1 MAPPLRRVTL
11 INGDGIGPEVMA
23 ACRQILEAAKAPLE
37 FEYADAGAEVSSRF
51 GTNLPDST
59 VETVLRSGVGL
70 KGPTATGIGVGQGS
84 ANVGLRKRLD
94 LYASLRP
101 VRSMP
106 GVKTRYDNVDLV
118 VVRENTEDLYAG
130 LEHIVV
136 PGVVES
142 LKIITEKASSRICR
156 FAFEYAKKHNRKKVS
171 AVHKANIMKLSDGL
185 FLDCFRKQARD
196 FPEIM
201 AEEVIVDNLCMQ
213 LVKNPEKY
221 DVMVMENLYGDIV
234 SDLCAGL
241 VGGLGL
247 VPGANIGTTT
257 AVFEAVHGTA
267 PDIAGKG
274 LANPTALLLSSVMML
289 SWLGYESESRRI
301 ENALHAVYLA
311 GKVRTGDLDG
321 TATTQDFTKA
331 VIDAMV

>member
-1 MAPPLRRVTL
+1 MSAPTRTVTL
-11 INGDGIGPEVMA
+11 INGDGIGPEVIDA
-23 ACRQILEAAKAPLE
+23 TRKILEGAKAPLQ
-37 FEYADAGAEVSSRF
+37 FEYKDAGAEVANKY
-51 GTNLPDST
+51 GTNLPNET
-59 VETVLRSGVGL
+59 VESVLRNGVGL
-70 KGPTATGIGVGQGS
+70 KGPTATGIGAGQQS
-84 ANVGLRKRLD
+84 ANVALRKRLD
-94 LYASLRP
+94 LYASVRP
-101 VRSMP
+101 VKSVP
-106 GVKTRYDNVDLV
+106 GVKTRYENIDLV

-130 LEHIVV
+130 IEHVVV

-156 FAFEYAKKHNRKKVS
+156 FAFEYAKKHGRKKVS

-185 FLDCFRKQARD
+185 FLDCFRKASRD
-196 FPEIM
+196 FPGIE

-213 LVKNPEKY
+213 LVRNPEKY

-241 VGGLGL
+241 VGGLGV
-247 VPGANIGTTT
+247 VPGANIGAST

-289 SWLGYESESRRI
+289 DFLDLTPQARRI
-301 ENALHAVYLA
+301 EKALDTVFRE
-311 GKVRTGDLDG
+311 GKVKTKDLG
-321 TATTQDFTKA
+321 GSANTAEFTRA
-331 VIDAMV
+331 IIDAMV

>member
-1 MAPPLRRVTL
+1 MTTRKVTML
-11 INGDGIGPEVMA
+11 NGDGIGPEVMDA
-23 ACRQILEAAKAPLE
+23 TRKILEAAKAPLE
-37 FEYADAGAEVSSRF
+37 FEYAEIGAEAAARF
-51 GTNLPDST
+51 DTNLPDST
-59 VETVLRSGVGL
+59 VDAVLKSGL
-70 KGPTATGIGVGQGS
+70 AMKGPTATGIGSGQQS
-84 ANVGLRKRLD
+84 ANVALRKRLD

-101 VRSMP
+101 VKSVP
-106 GVKTRYDNVDLV
+106 GVKTRYENVDLV

-156 FAFEYAKKHNRKKVS
+156 FAFDYAKKHGRKKVS

-185 FLDCFRKQARD
+185 FLDCFRKAARD
-196 FPEIM
+196 FPEIE

-213 LVKNPEKY
+213 LVRNPEKY

-241 VGGLGL
+241 VGGLGV
-247 VPGANIGTTT
+247 VPGANIGAST

-289 SWLGYESESRRI
+289 DFLDLTPQARRI
-301 ENALHAVYLA
+301 EQALDTVFRE
-311 GKVRTGDLDG
+311 GKVKTKDLG
-321 TATTQDFTKA
+321 GSANTAEFTRA
-331 VIDAMV
+331 IVDAMV

>member
-1 MAPPLRRVTL
+1 MATLRKVTL

-23 ACRQILEAAKAPLE
+23 ACRSILEAAKAPLE
-37 FEYADAGAEVSSRF
+37 FEYADAGAEVSSRY
-51 GTNLPDST
+51 GTNLP
-59 VETVLRSGVGL
+59 ETTIEAVARTGVGL
-70 KGPTATGIGVGQGS
+70 KGPTATGIGVGQSS

-106 GVKTRYDNVDLV
+106 GVKTRYEDVDLV
-118 VVRENTEDLYAG
+118 IVRENTEDLYAG
-130 LEHIVV
+130 LEHVVV

-171 AVHKANIMKLSDGL
+171 AAHKANIMKLSDGL
-185 FLDCFRKQARD
+185 FLDCFRKQALD
-196 FPEIM
+196 FPEIQ
-201 AEEVIVDNLCMQ
+201 AEEIIVDNLCMQ
-213 LVKNPEKY
+213 LVKDPQKY
-221 DVMVMENLYGDIV
+221 DVMVMENLYGDII

-247 VPGANIGTTT
+247 VPGANIGTSS

-289 SWLGYESESRRI
+289 SWLGYEAESRRI
-301 ENALHAVYLA
+301 ENALFLVYA
-311 GKVRTGDLDG
+311 EGNVRTGDLNG
-321 TATTQDFTKA
+321 RATTSEFTKA
-331 VIDAMV
+331 VIDAML

>member
-1 MAPPLRRVTL
+1 MNTRKVTM
-11 INGDGIGPEVMA
+11 INGDGIGPEVMDA
-23 ACRQILEAAKAPLE
+23 TRKVLEAAKAPLE
-37 FEYADAGAEVSSRF
+37 FEYADAGADASARF
-51 GTNLPDST
+51 GSNLPDAT
-59 VETVLRSGVGL
+59 VDAVLKSGLGL
-70 KGPTATGIGVGQGS
+70 KGPTATGIGSGQQS

-101 VRSMP
+101 VKSVH
-106 GVKTRYDNVDLV
+106 GVKTRYENIDLV

-142 LKIITEKASSRICR
+142 LKIITEKASTRICR
-156 FAFEYAKKHNRKKVS
+156 FAFEYAKKHARKKVS

-185 FLDCFRKQARD
+185 FLDCFRKVARD
-196 FPEIM
+196 FPEIQ
-201 AEEVIVDNLCMQ
+201 ADEVIVDNLCMQ
-213 LVKNPEKY
+213 LVRNPEKY

-241 VGGLGL
+241 VGGLGV
-247 VPGANIGTTT
+247 VPGANIGAST

-274 LANPTALLLSSVMML
+274 LANPTALLLSAVMML
-289 SWLGYESESRRI
+289 DHLNFTTEARRVEAALDRVFRDGRVKTKDLGGS
-301 ENALHAVYLA
+301 
-311 GKVRTGDLDG
+311 
-321 TATTQDFTKA
+321 ATTSEFTRA
-331 VIDAMV
+331 IIDAMT